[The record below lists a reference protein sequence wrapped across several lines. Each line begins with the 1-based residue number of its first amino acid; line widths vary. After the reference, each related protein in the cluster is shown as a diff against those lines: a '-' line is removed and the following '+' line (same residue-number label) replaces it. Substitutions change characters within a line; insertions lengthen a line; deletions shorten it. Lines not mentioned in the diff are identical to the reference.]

1 MILDTGFLN
10 LNSYGQVTYYLM
22 WCHCLM
28 WWRQIR
34 DDCAVLLMTRILT
47 FIIVIVI
54 IIIIITF
61 AMSTLI
67 ITIIVIVIAYT
78 V

>member
-1 MILDTGFLN
+1 
-10 LNSYGQVTYYLM
+10 
-22 WCHCLM
+22 M

-67 ITIIVIVIAYT
+67 ITIIVTRSYAALRAADLGCIVRPGYNMGR
-78 V
+78 VHFGEKP